1 MRNPRSLSRWLSW
14 WLAVLAS
21 LGLGLVCSIVY
32 VGASLNLSNKQTDE
46 LRHKRDIVRHLVG
59 EIATRDALPSLRH
72 KLDDFF
78 VGHANLELRLIQGSD
93 ALLYA
98 TPARSSPGAILR
110 RDEFEISV
118 PWSPTTMLRAELMLD
133 SSADA
138 LLLEQLAWTLLASA
152 LGGAA
157 AISVGGAWLVRR
169 ALLPVR
175 DLARQ
180 AAALSPESVGQ
191 PLDGSAQ
198 AQELQPLVTQFN
210 ALLVRLN
217 RAYQQ
222 LEGFNADVA
231 HELRTPLATLIG
243 ETELALS
250 RQRDVAELRDVLGSN
265 LEDLQLLAGL
275 VNDMLF
281 LSRADRGERAR
292 RHRVDSLAELVSE
305 VIEFHEASMQEA
317 GVTARLRGD
326 GMGTVDAGLVRRAL
340 SNLLANAT
348 RFAERGSV
356 IEVDIKQD
364 TDGRICLSVSNT
376 GPVIPPEHLPRL
388 FDRFYRVDGAREH
401 RDHNHGLGLAIV
413 AAIARMHGGATFVRS
428 AAGTTSVGLT
438 MCGCSQM
445 EVAPHDR

>member
-1 MRNPRSLSRWLSW
+1 
-14 WLAVLAS
+14 
-21 LGLGLVCSIVY
+21 
-32 VGASLNLSNKQTDE
+32 
-46 LRHKRDIVRHLVG
+46 
-59 EIATRDALPSLRH
+59 
-72 KLDDFF
+72 
-78 VGHANLELRLIQGSD
+78 
-93 ALLYA
+93 
-98 TPARSSPGAILR
+98 
-110 RDEFEISV
+110 
-118 PWSPTTMLRAELMLD
+118 
-133 SSADA
+133 
-138 LLLEQLAWTLLASA
+138 
-152 LGGAA
+152 
-157 AISVGGAWLVRR
+157 
-169 ALLPVR
+169 
-175 DLARQ
+175 
-180 AAALSPESVGQ
+180 
-191 PLDGSAQ
+191 
-198 AQELQPLVTQFN
+198 LVTQFN

-364 TDGRICLSVSNT
+364 ADGRICLSVSNT

-438 MCGCSQM
+438 MTVMDSCS
-445 EVAPHDR
+445 